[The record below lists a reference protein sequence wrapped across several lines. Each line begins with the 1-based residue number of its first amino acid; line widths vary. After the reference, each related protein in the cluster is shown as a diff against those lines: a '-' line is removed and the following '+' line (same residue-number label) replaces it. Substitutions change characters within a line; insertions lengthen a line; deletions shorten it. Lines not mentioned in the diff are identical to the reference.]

1 MLPIQTLRKMP
12 ELTHHQWKLIFTAV
26 RKYQFNYPEYVS
38 CYTEMRKDLSEILD
52 ILEPYA
58 YTETYLDHEHQTAD
72 S

>member
-1 MLPIQTLRKMP
+1 MLPTQTLKRMP

-38 CYTEMRKDLSEILD
+38 CYTEMHKELSEILN

-58 YTETYLDHEHQTAD
+58 YTETYLDHETINT
-72 S
+72 

>member
-1 MLPIQTLRKMP
+1 MLHIPILRRMP

-38 CYTEMRKDLSEILD
+38 CYTEMRKDLTEILN

-58 YTETYLDHEHQTAD
+58 YTETYLDNEHETTD
-72 S
+72 T

>member
-58 YTETYLDHEHQTAD
+58 YTETYLDYEHQTSD

>member
-1 MLPIQTLRKMP
+1 MLLTPILRRMP

-38 CYTEMRKDLSEILD
+38 CYTEMRKELSEILE

-58 YTETYLDHEHQTAD
+58 YTETYLDHETINT
-72 S
+72 